1 MQSDNITFY
10 ACKIIKGTSGF
21 NLKKPNFFA
30 RWRQHPKNS
39 WNIFQ
44 IQITP
49 LFRRP
54 QGRQRCLEKQNY
66 PLSLNKV
73 VWCAKIGP
81 KTKKFQNSCQNTI
94 IFDIFLVNS
103 EVFRTFLV
111 LGPILAHQTTKFELS
126 GWFCFSRHPW
136 GPWGRLNSGVI
147 CIWKI
152 FQLFCGCWRHLAK
165 KFVFFKLKPDVTFT
179 ILHW

>member
-1 MQSDNITFY
+1 MESDNVTFY
-10 ACKIIKGTSGF
+10 QSKIIKVTSDF
-21 NLKKPNFFA
+21 NLKKTFFFA
-30 RWRQHPKNS
+30 RWRQHPPNS

-44 IQITP
+44 MQKTP

-103 EVFRTFLV
+103 EVFQTFLV
-111 LGPILAHQTTKFELS
+111 LGPILAHQSTKFQLN
-126 GWFCFSRHPW
+126 GWYCFSRHPW
-136 GPWGRLNSGVI
+136 ESWGRLNSGVAQELVKSVTMLPVLMS
-147 CIWKI
+147 CFLSYLWDE
-152 FQLFCGCWRHLAK
+152 
-165 KFVFFKLKPDVTFT
+165 VFSHGSST
-179 ILHW
+179 